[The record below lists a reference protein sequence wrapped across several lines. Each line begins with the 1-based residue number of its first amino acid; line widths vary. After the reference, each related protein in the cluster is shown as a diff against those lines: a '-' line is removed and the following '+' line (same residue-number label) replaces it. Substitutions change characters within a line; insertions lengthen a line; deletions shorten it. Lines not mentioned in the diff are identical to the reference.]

1 MVIIILFLIFIYYYT
16 MHMFRDK
23 LLWCIVH
30 NFLFSKIT
38 SISTS
43 RVTILIVSFV
53 HGVIA
58 CVLCMYSFF
67 FYISLYYYIFVRV
80 TLTQKCFMY
89 YDL

>member
-16 MHMFRDK
+16 MHMCRDK

-38 SISTS
+38 SITTS

-53 HGVIA
+53 HGGSRYR
-58 CVLCMYSFF
+58 L
-67 FYISLYYYIFVRV
+67 
-80 TLTQKCFMY
+80 CFMY
-89 YDL
+89 VLVFFLYKFVLLYICKSYIDTKMFHVL